1 MMEKPRYQIFIS
13 STYEDMKEERQAA
26 MMAILGKKHIPAGME
41 YFSARYLSQFDVI
54 KEWIENCDI
63 FLLILGG
70 RYGSIC
76 DKTKK
81 SFVHMEFEYAQS
93 LGMPII
99 VLIAEDQ
106 YVMQKKAKAYKNGD
120 QIYDHDRAD
129 LYDRM
134 TAEITNTKMRKTYD
148 GIDCLQMEIMR
159 AIDDIETDKK
169 ILSRLNGLVPS
180 HPEMKKN
187 SNEIVMQKGILKELL
202 CGFLHSAVF
211 LTHSEKMLTGRGY
224 YLSDVEELAT
234 GQWDYFN
241 HEELLVEYQRVR
253 IWPHAVEEKHQ
264 VRYIADRSGNSDFV
278 EETLRFRF
286 QGYSDS
292 FQFTSRQAVWREDED
307 HCVTNL
313 KEMSINYLDIMIDAM
328 IDEEGKV

>member
-76 DKTKK
+76 DETKK

-106 YVMQKKAKAYKNGD
+106 YVMRKKAKAYKNGD
-120 QIYDHDRAD
+120 QIYDHDRTD

-134 TAEITNTKMRKTYD
+134 TARITKMRKTYD
-148 GIDCLQMEIMR
+148 GIDSLQMEIMR

-169 ILSRLNGLVPS
+169 TLSRLKGLVPS
-180 HPEMKKN
+180 YPEMKKN
-187 SNEIVMQKGILKELL
+187 SDEIILQKGILKELL
-202 CGFLHSAVF
+202 CGFLHSTVF
-211 LTHSEKMLTGRGY
+211 VTRSEKMLTGRGY

-241 HEELLVEYQRVR
+241 HEKLLVEYQWVR
-253 IWPHAVEEKHQ
+253 IWPHAVEEKHH
-264 VRYIADRSGNSDFV
+264 VKYIADGSRNSDLV

-292 FQFTSRQAVWREDED
+292 FQFTSRQAVQREEED
-307 HCVTNL
+307 HCVTSV
-313 KEMSINYLDIMIDAM
+313 KEMSISYLDITIDAI